1 MLNFQIN
8 LKNRNTFYIVLK
20 QRETEMGET
29 IRSLTLENQKHK
41 EEPYR
46 IMLLLAGG
54 GIFLL
59 GCIVTLVIQGTGRR
73 SSLSF

>member
-1 MLNFQIN
+1 M
-8 LKNRNTFYIVLK
+8 KNRNAFYIVLK

-29 IRSLTLENQKHK
+29 IRSLTLDNQKHK

-46 IMLLLAGG
+46 IMLLLAWG

-59 GCIVTLVIQGTGRR
+59 GCIMTLVLQGTGRR
-73 SSLSF
+73 RKDSLSF

>member
-1 MLNFQIN
+1 M
-8 LKNRNTFYIVLK
+8 KNRNAFYIVLK

-29 IRSLTLENQKHK
+29 IRSLTLDNQKHK

-46 IMLLLAGG
+46 IMLLLAWG

-59 GCIVTLVIQGTGRR
+59 GCIMTLVIQGTGRR
-73 SSLSF
+73 RKDSLSF